1 MPVDYA
7 RQVVFINGVE
17 ATLAESFEMK
27 TESGEQPILILNE
40 GLAGFTPGAGQT
52 TISGTLYVPVGGFQ
66 IDVQSFCANGEYVP
80 IQYGVGPVAYVG
92 TGKFT
97 EVTISGGV
105 NEPVKVQ
112 FTWLG
117 EKKAME

>member
-7 RQVVFINGVE
+7 RQVVFINNVE